1 MKVEFI
7 KNNNFSNYKLYNIDG
22 FLFKPRNKNIHSL
35 IIVNKDMIN
44 CILSKKIKKEILRTK
59 KAVKLIINSDV
70 SLISDCDMM
79 SKEIIRISKKLEN
92 NYRKYF
98 SEFEYFDLVKDLYFL
113 NSEINLKRNLI
124 EE

>member
-35 IIVNKDMIN
+35 IIVNKDMIK
-44 CILSKKIKKEILRTK
+44 CILSKKIKKEILRAK

-98 SEFEYFDLVKDLYFL
+98 SEFEYFELVKDLYFL